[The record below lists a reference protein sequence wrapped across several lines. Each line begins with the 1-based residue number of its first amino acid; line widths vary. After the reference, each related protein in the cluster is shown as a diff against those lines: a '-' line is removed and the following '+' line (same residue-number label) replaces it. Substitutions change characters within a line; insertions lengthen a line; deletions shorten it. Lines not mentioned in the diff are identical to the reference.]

1 MLANGLRSHSLYNY
15 AGYMLSCIKIVYK
28 SRNIVIP
35 VEVKDECKL
44 LIKATVC
51 IEYCNIKEILNLVFN
66 TRRKTDLCNCNL
78 AHNSYREED
87 PDGAAL
93 S

>member
-1 MLANGLRSHSLYNY
+1 MLANGLRSHSVYNY
-15 AGYMLSCIKIVYK
+15 AGYILSYIKIVYK
-28 SRNIVIP
+28 SRNIIIP

-51 IEYCNIKEILNLVFN
+51 IEYCNIKEILI
-66 TRRKTDLCNCNL
+66 LCNCNV
-78 AHNSYREED
+78 AHSCYRGKD

-93 S
+93 N

>member
-1 MLANGLRSHSLYNY
+1 MLANGLRSRSLYNY
-15 AGYMLSCIKIVYK
+15 AGYIFSCIKIVYK
-28 SRNIVIP
+28 SRNIIP

-44 LIKATVC
+44 LIKAIVC

-66 TRRKTDLCNCNL
+66 PRRKTDLCNSSI
-78 AHNSYREED
+78 AHNSYKEKD